1 MTKRT
6 TTKRAS
12 TAPTA
17 SAAPQALP
25 HLAQPHHGPVEALHK
40 PFEWLKACDVAPT
53 LPAAGVLALVNRSLD
68 VANGVSTTLRML
80 EQIQRDGR
88 STDGNGNPC
97 RPLLDDDDACNLLRL
112 SLAASDMLGNEIARF
127 HDFALGYTE
136 AFRMGAAHS
145 GRQSAPATP
154 GAGQ

>member
-6 TTKRAS
+6 TTK

-25 HLAQPHHGPVEALHK
+25 HLAQPHHGPVQPLHE

-53 LPAAGVLALVNRSLD
+53 LPAAGVLALVNRSYD
-68 VANGVSTTLRML
+68 VANGVSTTLQML
-80 EQIQRDGR
+80 ERIQLDAAA
-88 STDGNGNPC
+88 TDGNGNPC
-97 RPLLDDDDACNLLRL
+97 RPLLDDHDAGRLLRL
-112 SLAASDMLGNEIARF
+112 ALAASDMLGNEIARF

-136 AFRMGAAHS
+136 AYRLGVAHS
-145 GRQSAPATP
+145 GRQTAPATP